1 MELAKAKQGNE
12 GKVGQSSREEGGRE
26 GLGAPAA
33 RAVRTAMM
41 EPELVMLT
49 VTACVVA
56 AVLLAFAMVGC
67 PVNEKASENVIQVS
81 PAPGSVGNA
90 EP

>member
-1 MELAKAKQGNE
+1 
-12 GKVGQSSREEGGRE
+12 
-26 GLGAPAA
+26 
-33 RAVRTAMM
+33 MM

-67 PVNEKASENVIQVS
+67 PVNEKASGNVIQVS

>member
-1 MELAKAKQGNE
+1 
-12 GKVGQSSREEGGRE
+12 
-26 GLGAPAA
+26 
-33 RAVRTAMM
+33 
-41 EPELVMLT
+41 VMLT